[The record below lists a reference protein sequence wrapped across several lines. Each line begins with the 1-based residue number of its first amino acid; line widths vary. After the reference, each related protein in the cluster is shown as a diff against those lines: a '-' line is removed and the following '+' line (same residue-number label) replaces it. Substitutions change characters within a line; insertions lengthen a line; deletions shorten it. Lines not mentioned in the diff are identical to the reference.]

1 MSRSELKAKLL
12 ADLDTCA
19 EVVIEAKYIPLI
31 WDNEDALAYWCE
43 SWKLRYGFYQEAD
56 IARTVH
62 GIRTPVQWL
71 EITRI
76 DTPISLTLETQYS
89 EERIIIDETDACL

>member
-12 ADLDTCA
+12 ADLDIYA

-31 WDNEDALAYWCE
+31 WGDEDALDSWCE
-43 SWKLRYGFYQEAD
+43 SWKLRYGFYQEVEV
-56 IARTVH
+56 ARTVH
-62 GIRTPVQWL
+62 GVRTPVQWL

-76 DTPISLTLETQYS
+76 DTPISLILESQHS
-89 EERIIIDETDACL
+89 EERITINETDACL